1 VVEWGLFWDWPTV
14 GMKSKSGA
22 SGSSISGIR
31 DGLSFRLGR
40 RKTAAL
46 TLEVW
51 VSRSYICL
59 LASKSAVAAL
69 MFCFCLVFDLVFLLI
84 QSLSTDAVSLP
95 FSHAA
100 GLADTRYSSMEGGS
114 TTFLRVWC
122 IRDIFES
129 DIAILDHDPR
139 FSH

>member
-1 VVEWGLFWDWPTV
+1 
-14 GMKSKSGA
+14 
-22 SGSSISGIR
+22 
-31 DGLSFRLGR
+31 
-40 RKTAAL
+40 
-46 TLEVW
+46 
-51 VSRSYICL
+51 
-59 LASKSAVAAL
+59 
-69 MFCFCLVFDLVFLLI
+69 MFCFWLVFDLVFLLI

-95 FSHAA
+95 FSYAA

-114 TTFLRVWC
+114 TTFLRVWS